1 MLHLTS
7 MTSNPTSSN
16 HPVDKGWAWVIL
28 AGSSLIFM
36 IYVGTIKTSGLFFV
50 AFQDYYKS
58 EASTT
63 SIIPGVLQIVY
74 SIASLPIL
82 TFGLHHLSV
91 RQMIIV
97 GGFLGSIAYFLG
109 FFADRIEILIVTHG
123 VIYGIG
129 FATIHGPAA
138 YLIGIYFNR
147 RRELANS
154 VLVASSGFGGL
165 VVPPLFRYL
174 LDVYGLRGTMLIFS
188 GVIFNVVALA
198 GLLKPPSLFQL
209 FSNSN
214 SKSKPEYSI
223 VQIQDN
229 HEYSQV
235 STGKKRSISLSER
248 PTPGNGVS
256 SSFEKDETWGSLPH
270 RLDIKTHHISRFSQS
285 FRSLG
290 STDAV
295 YSLSQSQLNE
305 SQAQKDVK
313 NKIIDISLLKKPLLQ
328 MYLFV
333 YLFGSIGS
341 AYGHIYISPFARD
354 HGMTTTEVSILV
366 SVTNMCD
373 FIGRGLC
380 GVIANQRIVK
390 NSTIV
395 AISQLVTG
403 ATLALCPFYGSF
415 WSFIVLAVMFGLFAG
430 AIFSMTP
437 SIVVDFVGIENFRT
451 AFGILI
457 LGQGITM
464 GTGAPLL
471 GYLRDVSLSYMP
483 SFYFMG
489 ACLILSGLT
498 LLVEPCV
505 RKRQDKMES
514 QARLSEEVA
523 LST

>member
-1 MLHLTS
+1 
-7 MTSNPTSSN
+7 MTNNPTSSN
-16 HPVDKGWAWVIL
+16 NPVDKGWAWVIL

-36 IYVGTIKTSGLFFV
+36 IYYGTLKTSGLFFV

-58 EASTT
+58 EAFIT
-63 SIIPGVLQIVY
+63 SIIPGVLQTVY

-82 TFGLHHLSV
+82 TVGLDHLSA

-97 GGFLGSIAYFLG
+97 GGFLQSIAYFIG
-109 FFADRIEILIVTHG
+109 FFADRIEILIFTHG
-123 VIYGIG
+123 VLYGIG
-129 FATIHGPAA
+129 CATIHGPTA
-138 YLIGIYFNR
+138 YLIGLYFDR

-154 VLVASSGFGGL
+154 VLMASAGFGGL
-165 VVPPLFRYL
+165 VVPPLYRYL

-198 GLLKPPSLFQL
+198 GLLKPPSLFHNP
-209 FSNSN
+209 SNSN
-214 SKSKPEYSI
+214 GKSKPEYSN

-235 STGKKRSISLSER
+235 PTGKKRSISLSEI
-248 PTPGNGVS
+248 PTPGNGVL
-256 SSFEKDETWGSLPH
+256 SSFENDETWGSLPH
-270 RLDIKTHHISRFSQS
+270 RLDIRTHHSSRLSQS
-285 FRSLG
+285 FCSLG

-313 NKIIDISLLKKPLLQ
+313 NKIMIISLLKKPLLQ

-341 AYGHIYISPFARD
+341 SYGHIYISPFARD

-390 NSTIV
+390 NSTILAV
-395 AISQLVTG
+395 SQLVT
-403 ATLALCPFYGSF
+403 AITLALCSFYGSF
-415 WSFIVLAVMFGLFAG
+415 LSFIALAVMFGLFAG

-451 AFGILI
+451 AFGIII

-471 GYLRDVSLSYMP
+471 GYLRDVYLSYMP

-498 LLVEPCV
+498 LLMEPCV
-505 RKRQDKMES
+505 RKRQDKMENVT
-514 QARLSEEVA
+514 RPSEEVV
-523 LST
+523 LSA